1 MLAGMTSGL
10 QSRNKGHLGRRGV
23 GVEVGRSAALLAVFV
38 ALGFGVAACGS
49 GSPKA
54 ESNAAG
60 LAISGCSPSG
70 CSSPGASAAADAI
83 AVKFSVCMR
92 SHGVT
97 EFPDPTI
104 GSNGLP
110 SWGPTPNVNGGAPA
124 YTAAQQVCRKD
135 LPSLTQTPAEKAK
148 ANAAALKYATCMRS
162 NGEPNFPDP
171 NGQGL
176 IQVNATGALEPSSPA
191 FQKAQTACK
200 SLDNGFDVSVASASA
215 SPAPGGAESG
225 S

>member
-1 MLAGMTSGL
+1 MIAGVRLRRPSAHQKSPRTLRS
-10 QSRNKGHLGRRGV
+10 GRRPW
-23 GVEVGRSAALLAVFV
+23 RSAVLLLV
-38 ALGFGVAACGS
+38 ALGLGLAACGG
-49 GSPKA
+49 GSPNA
-54 ESNAAG
+54 SSNPTS

-70 CSSPGASAAADAI
+70 CSSPGASAAAEAI
-83 AVKFSVCMR
+83 AVKFSGCMR

-97 EFPDPTI
+97 DFPDPTV

-124 YTAAQQVCRKD
+124 YEAAQQVCKKD
-135 LPSLTQTPAEKAK
+135 LPSLAPRTSAEKAT
-148 ANAAALKYATCMRS
+148 ANAAALKYSTCMRS
-162 NGEPNFPDP
+162 NGVPDFPDP

-176 IQVNATGALEPSSPA
+176 IQINATGTLEPSSPQ

-200 SLDNGFDVSVASASA
+200 SLENGFGEQSSTAASSG
-215 SPAPGGAESG
+215 SGGAGGG

>member
-1 MLAGMTSGL
+1 M
-10 QSRNKGHLGRRGV
+10 
-23 GVEVGRSAALLAVFV
+23 
-38 ALGFGVAACGS
+38 
-49 GSPKA
+49 
-54 ESNAAG
+54 
-60 LAISGCSPSG
+60 
-70 CSSPGASAAADAI
+70 

-92 SHGVT
+92 SQGVA

-110 SWGPTPNVNGGAPA
+110 SWGPTPNVDGGAPA
-124 YTAAQQVCRKD
+124 YNAAQKVCKKD
-135 LPSLTQTPAEKAK
+135 LPSLTHTSAEKAK

-162 NGEPNFPDP
+162 NGVPDFPDP

-191 FQKAQTACK
+191 FQKAQMACK
-200 SLDNGFDVSVASASA
+200 SLDNGFGVSAASAS
-215 SPAPGGAESG
+215 SAPGGAGSG

>member
-1 MLAGMTSGL
+1 MLVGMTSVV
-10 QSRNKGHLGRRGV
+10 QSRTRSHLRRRGA
-23 GVEVGRSAALLAVFV
+23 GVEVGRSAALLAALV

-49 GSPKA
+49 GSPNA
-54 ESNAAG
+54 SSNPASP
-60 LAISGCSPSG
+60 AISGCSPSG

-97 EFPDPTI
+97 EFPDPII

-124 YTAAQQVCRKD
+124 YNAAQQVCNKD
-135 LPSLTQTPAEKAK
+135 LPSLTQTSAEKAK

-162 NGEPNFPDP
+162 NGVPNFPDP

-176 IQVNATGALEPSSPA
+176 IQINATGALEPSSPA
-191 FQKAQTACK
+191 FQKAQMACK
-200 SLDNGFDVSVASASA
+200 SLDNGFGVSAASAS
-215 SPAPGGAESG
+215 SAPGSAGSGA
-225 S
+225 